1 MTIRSHPS
9 EATLLAYA
17 AGTLSSGF
25 SLAVAVHLQ
34 FCKACREP
42 IATWEGVAGTLLD
55 AMPES
60 EMADDA
66 LARTIARARSGESAP
81 QPTRV
86 EKVEVGGLELPRAL
100 AAVGINKRHWIAPG
114 IWRATISARSKAP
127 AETYLIRLGANRK
140 IPLHGHEG
148 METICVMKGSFSD
161 VSGRYGV
168 GDFLELDETSLHEPV
183 AGAEGECICIIS
195 SESPPK
201 MRGLLGWLM
210 RMFYRRTRAQSR
222 IQAPPPPSR
231 RIRGSPPP
239 P

>member
-25 SLAVAVHLQ
+25 SLAVAAHLQ

-60 EMADDA
+60 EIADDA
-66 LARTIARARSGESAP
+66 LARTMARARSRETDP
-81 QPTRV
+81 QPARIQ
-86 EKVEVGGLELPRAL
+86 KVEIGGVELPRAL
-100 AAVGINKRHWIAPG
+100 AAAGINKRRWIAPG
-114 IWRATISARSKAP
+114 IWRATISAGSKTP

-161 VSGRYGV
+161 VTGRYGV

-183 AGAEGECICIIS
+183 AGPEGECICIIS

-210 RMFYRRTRAQSR
+210 RVLYRQPPARAKT
-222 IQAPPPPSR
+222 
-231 RIRGSPPP
+231 
-239 P
+239 